1 MRMLIVEDE
10 SVVAN
15 HLKNTLA
22 KNKDT
27 VHVAINGEDAIKMI
41 KDTVYDVILLDYHL
55 PGKSGLE
62 VMNAAKEIS
71 PKTRIIMLTGYPF
84 MKETIAKFAGV
95 DDYLQKP
102 LDIEEIQAAID
113 KYRPE
118 FT

>member
-10 SVVAN
+10 NTVAD

-22 KNKDT
+22 KNKDI
-27 VHVAINGEDAIKMI
+27 VHVAYNGKDAIKMI
-41 KDTVYDVILLDYHL
+41 NTTVYDIVLLDYHL
-55 PGKSGLE
+55 PDKSGLE
-62 VMNAAKEIS
+62 VMHAAKATS
-71 PKTRIIMLTGYPF
+71 PGTKIIMLTGYPF

-95 DDYLQKP
+95 DEYLEKP
-102 LDIEEIQAAID
+102 LDIEEIQAAIE